1 MRFNVRDGEPSRA
14 GGARRAH
21 PVEAPFAGAGR
32 ERIAEVRRR
41 VLEGA
46 YGSAAVAGR
55 VAEAVLRSGDL

>member
-1 MRFNVRDGEPSRA
+1 MRFNDWDGEPSRA
-14 GGARRAH
+14 GEARGARAA
-21 PVEAPFAGAGR
+21 EAPFTGAGR

-55 VAEAVLRSGDL
+55 VAEAILRSGDL

>member
-1 MRFNVRDGEPSRA
+1 MRFNDWDGEPSRA
-14 GGARRAH
+14 GEAREARPA
-21 PVEAPFAGAGR
+21 EAPFAGAGR

-55 VAEAVLRSGDL
+55 VAEAILRSGDL